1 MKFPILTVILISC
14 LSFGASFSEAQLFN
28 EVAAITKKI
37 DELVEAK
44 LVEIGQKRNREIDDE
59 VFVRRIYLDVTGRIP
74 TLEETGKFLAS
85 KSKTKRAELIDQ
97 LLDSYGHVS
106 RQFNYWADVL
116 RVRSRNN
123 RIYGQTYINFLKDS
137 LEQNQPYDQ
146 FVRELLTS
154 EGTMF
159 DPDHGAVGYY
169 LRDINMPEDNMSNT
183 VRVFLGTRL
192 ECAQCHDHPYDVWTQ
207 RDYFEMVAFTGGMKF
222 RDQGLIGGLDRSERK
237 ELKEFSKSE
246 PGKFVRTKRLLRA
259 IETGVFGS
267 GTGLARLPE
276 GFMGA
281 EGDENEI
288 ITGKTMFDRQ
298 SLVNPK
304 IPTSKQSRKRRK
316 NKKNSQQIILGAKD
330 LGSRTAY
337 ANWMT
342 SPDNP
347 RFATTIANRLWK
359 QSMGLGLIE
368 PVDTIDDSTTASNG
382 ALMEFLAASMV
393 ALDFDRKAFLRA
405 IYNSRTYQSQASS
418 ADITDVAS
426 YGFNGPVLR
435 RMTAEQL
442 WDSLV
447 ALAMPDVDRR
457 SETAYSPID
466 SKRNVMIQAIS
477 ADGDVSVQEIIEL
490 ANMESKGNLKKM
502 RRKFADQV
510 KDARRESMLKV
521 RALNKKVNQARS
533 KGNLQL
539 VNELMIQRAQE
550 VASMKAKTKFGGL
563 KRASELSSPA
573 PAGHFLREFGQSDR
587 EQIENANSEPAVTQ
601 VLSMMNGF
609 IENSIAKDKN
619 TVLMSNVLKA
629 NRSDVIDVIYLT
641 MLARRPTGK
650 ELRTWAPDFDKD
662 PVPAYNDLIW
672 TIANSNE
679 FIFVK

>member
-1 MKFPILTVILISC
+1 
-14 LSFGASFSEAQLFN
+14 
-28 EVAAITKKI
+28 
-37 DELVEAK
+37 
-44 LVEIGQKRNREIDDE
+44 
-59 VFVRRIYLDVTGRIP
+59 
-74 TLEETGKFLAS
+74 
-85 KSKTKRAELIDQ
+85 
-97 LLDSYGHVS
+97 
-106 RQFNYWADVL
+106 
-116 RVRSRNN
+116 
-123 RIYGQTYINFLKDS
+123 
-137 LEQNQPYDQ
+137 
-146 FVRELLTS
+146 
-154 EGTMF
+154 
-159 DPDHGAVGYY
+159 
-169 LRDINMPEDNMSNT
+169 MSNT